1 MSAGYSFRPRA
12 WTLVLAAAGCAAG
25 VALGQWQAGRA
36 DEKRAAAA
44 ALEQRRV
51 TVSGAFRAELT
62 VLLDNKLRHQRAGYE
77 VITPLRILEHGG
89 AEHVLVNRGWIAAG
103 ATRETLPAVRT
114 PAGEVRI
121 EGLQLER
128 LPRVLVVEKSTGKL
142 RQSVDVTAF
151 AAETGLKL
159 QPRVIEQHS
168 ALDDGLLREWPRAEM
183 GAEKHDSYA
192 LQWYSLAGLAAAL
205 GIVFSFRRVA

>member
-1 MSAGYSFRPRA
+1 M
-12 WTLVLAAAGCAAG
+12 
-25 VALGQWQAGRA
+25 ALGQWQAGRA
-36 DEKRAAAA
+36 GEKRAAAA

-51 TVSGAFRAELT
+51 AVSGTFRAEHT

-77 VITPLRILEHGG
+77 VITPLHIVKNGG

-103 ATRETLPAVRT
+103 ATRDALPAVRT

-121 EGLQLER
+121 EGVQLER
-128 LPRVLVVEKSTGKL
+128 FPRMLSLEKSSSGKV
-142 RQSVDVTAF
+142 RQSIDIEQF
-151 AAETGLKL
+151 AAQTGLRL
-159 QPRVIEQHS
+159 QPRIIEQHS
-168 ALDDGLLREWPRAEM
+168 ALDDGLLREWPRAER